1 MAAKAGAASLPR
13 SVTFL
18 AGLASF
24 LLVAGLL
31 YWARA
36 ILIPIA
42 LAILL
47 TFLLSPLVIRLQR
60 LGVPRWIAVPFVVM
74 SSLTLVGGLGWLI
87 AAQMVRLT
95 EELPARQGQIL
106 NNVERIAASL
116 RPKETKSNEPSI
128 GTLVDKVREKI
139 ETETAGKEEPATTFF
154 GIPIPIGPIPV
165 QIKQEEDVVP
175 ESVGTY
181 LAMAAEPLATIGLAL
196 VLVLFMLFKREDLR
210 NRIVTLSGRANLAV
224 TTKALDEAG
233 QRIARYLL
241 MQFVINMTYGL
252 AVAIGLFALRVEY
265 AALWGV
271 TAAVLRYIPY
281 LGPWVAGMLPV
292 LYSLLTSHG
301 WGQPVGV
308 IALIVV
314 LEMLSNN
321 VMEPLLYGRG
331 VGVSE
336 VAVILSAVFWGWLWG
351 PIGLVLATPLTACL
365 VVAGR
370 YVPAMSIFH
379 RILGDVSEVEPH
391 VVYYQRLLA
400 RDEEEAE
407 ELFDERA
414 LETSLLEAC
423 TDVIVPALESVK
435 RDRMR
440 GLIAQEQERYILES
454 VEEHLEETPV
464 PREQAIANGH
474 EGLPLVLGYAVRDPE
489 DETAMAVLRQ
499 ILPPDACRFEV
510 LSRDMLLSELANEIR
525 ERKPA
530 GLCLIGLPPG
540 GLTHAR
546 SLCKRLKVLI
556 PDLKIA
562 VGRWGRVLPEKY
574 RTALREQGA
583 SYIGH
588 TPAETVEH
596 LRSLA
601 RLQPAVESAA
611 TEMPV
616 ASSA

>member
-1 MAAKAGAASLPR
+1 MAAKPGAVSLPR

-31 YWARA
+31 YWAQA

-60 LGVPRWIAVPFVVM
+60 LGVPKPIAVPLVVVA
-74 SSLTLVGGLGWLI
+74 SLAVVGAIGWMIAIQLTGLV
-87 AAQMVRLT
+87 
-95 EELPARQGQIL
+95 EELPQRREQIIE
-106 NNVERIAASL
+106 NINRIAATLKSAETSDGEESL
-116 RPKETKSNEPSI
+116 GK
-128 GTLVDKVREKI
+128 LVDEIKTNI
-139 ETETAGKEEPATTFF
+139 ETNIEEKSSVSFLDDLEDFA
-154 GIPIPIGPIPV
+154 IPV
-165 QIKQEEDVVP
+165 EVRPREEEVL
-175 ESVGTY
+175 SSSLASY
-181 LAMAAEPLATIGLAL
+181 LAVAVEPIATVGLAL

-241 MQFVINMTYGL
+241 MQFIINVTYGL
-252 AVAIGLFALRVEY
+252 AFAVGLFFLGVEY

-281 LGPWVAGMLPV
+281 IGPWIAGALPV
-292 LYSLLTSHG
+292 LHSLLTSSG
-301 WGQPVGV
+301 WGQPLGTVALV
-308 IALIVV
+308 IV
-314 LEMLSNN
+314 LELLSNN

-379 RILGDVSEVEPH
+379 RVLSDVSEVEPH

-407 ELFDERA
+407 ELFDERIIA
-414 LETSLLEAC
+414 TSLIEAC
-423 TDVIVPALESVK
+423 SDVIVPALTSVK

-440 GLIAQEQERYILES
+440 GLIADDQERYILES
-454 VEEHLEETPV
+454 VEEHLEETPADDAAPSSV
-464 PREQAIANGH
+464 EAEN
-474 EGLPLVLGYAVRDPE
+474 LPLVIGYAVRDPE
-489 DETAMAVLRQ
+489 DEVALAVLQ
-499 ILPPDACRFEV
+499 KLLPSDICHFEI
-510 LSRDMLLSELANEIR
+510 LSRDMLLSEVADQLR
-525 ERKPA
+525 DRKPM
-530 GLCLIGLPPG
+530 GLCLVGLPPG

-546 SLCKRLKVLI
+546 SICKRLRGLM

-562 VGRWGRVLPEKY
+562 VGRWGHSVPEKH
-574 RTALREQGA
+574 RTALRELGA
-583 SYIGH
+583 SYFGQS
-588 TPAETVEH
+588 PAETIEH
-596 LRSLA
+596 VRSLT
-601 RLQPAVESAA
+601 RLQPASEREPAA
-611 TEMPV
+611 AKPV
-616 ASSA
+616 VSSA

>member
-1 MAAKAGAASLPR
+1 MCLPR
-13 SVTFL
+13 PVTFL
-18 AGLASF
+18 AGLTSF

-31 YWARA
+31 FWAQA

-60 LGVPRWIAVPFVVM
+60 AGVPKVLAVLLVVGA
-74 SSLTLVGGLGWLI
+74 SLAAVGGVGWLI
-87 AAQMVRLT
+87 AAQMIRLT
-95 EELPARQGQIL
+95 EELPQRTDQIVTNVGRLAESLQG
-106 NNVERIAASL
+106 EE
-116 RPKETKSNEPSI
+116 KGEGEPSL
-128 GTLVDKVREKI
+128 GNLVFQIQKRI
-139 ETETAGKEEPATTFF
+139 QEEMAPEEEVGGLF
-154 GIPIPIGPIPV
+154 GPIPV
-165 QIKQEEDVVP
+165 RVQQEDEGI
-175 ESVGTY
+175 STVGGY
-181 LAMAAEPLATIGLAL
+181 LAMAAEPIGTVGLSL

-241 MQFVINMTYGL
+241 MQFVINVTYGL
-252 AVAIGLFALRVEY
+252 AVAVGLLALRVEY

-281 LGPWVAGMLPV
+281 LGPWIAGTLP
-292 LYSLLTSHG
+292 LIYSLLTSQG
-301 WGQPVGV
+301 WGQPLGV
-308 IALIVV
+308 LALIIV
-314 LEMLSNN
+314 LELLSNN

-370 YVPAMSIFH
+370 YVPAMSIFN
-379 RILGDVSEVEPH
+379 RILGDVAEVEPH
-391 VVYYQRLLA
+391 FVYYQRLLA

-407 ELFDERA
+407 QLFDDRV
-414 LETSLLEAC
+414 LETSLIDAC
-423 TDVIVPALESVK
+423 TEVIIPALESVK

-440 GLIAQEQERYILES
+440 GLIEPEQEKYILES
-454 VEEHLEETPV
+454 VEEHLEETPLSPDGEAAEPV
-464 PREQAIANGH
+464 KETS
-474 EGLPLVLGYAVRDPE
+474 PLVLGYAVRDPE
-489 DETAMAVLRQ
+489 DEAAMAVLKQ
-499 ILPPDACRFEV
+499 ILSRDACRFEV
-510 LSRDMLLSELANEIR
+510 LSRDMLLSEIVAEIR
-525 ERKPA
+525 ERKPT

-546 SLCKRLKVLI
+546 SLCKRVKVLL
-556 PDLKIA
+556 PDLKIV
-562 VGRWGRVLPEKY
+562 VGRWGRPLSEKY
-574 RTALREQGA
+574 RTALRDQGA

-588 TPAETVEH
+588 TPTETREH
-596 LRSLA
+596 VRSLT
-601 RLQPAVESAA
+601 RLRPAAERPIVTEPLVNSA
-611 TEMPV
+611 
-616 ASSA
+616 

>member
-1 MAAKAGAASLPR
+1 MPAKPGAVSLPR

-31 YWARA
+31 YWAQA

-60 LGVPRWIAVPFVVM
+60 LGVPKPLAVPLVVLA
-74 SSLTLVGGLGWLI
+74 SLAVVFAIGWMIAIQLTQLV
-87 AAQMVRLT
+87 
-95 EELPARQGQIL
+95 EELPQRRVQI
-106 NNVERIAASL
+106 NENINTIAKTL
-116 RPKETKSNEPSI
+116 KSADRSDDEGSI
-128 GTLVDKVREKI
+128 GSLVDEIRTNIEEEMEEKP
-139 ETETAGKEEPATTFF
+139 PASVAEYFENF
-154 GIPIPIGPIPV
+154 AIPV
-165 QIKQEEDVVP
+165 EVRPPDEQVI
-175 ESVGTY
+175 SSS
-181 LAMAAEPLATIGLAL
+181 LAGYVTVAVEPMATLGLAL

-241 MQFVINMTYGL
+241 MQFIINVTYGL
-252 AVAIGLFALRVEY
+252 TFALGLFFLGVEY

-271 TAAVLRYIPY
+271 TAAILRYVPY
-281 LGPWVAGMLPV
+281 IGPWVAGSLPV
-292 LYSLLTSHG
+292 LHSLLTSSG
-301 WGQPVGV
+301 WGQPLGTVGLV
-308 IALIVV
+308 IV
-314 LEMLSNN
+314 LELLSNN

-379 RILGDVSEVEPH
+379 RVLSDVSEVEPH

-407 ELFDERA
+407 ELFDERIIG
-414 LETSLLEAC
+414 TSLIEAC
-423 TDVIVPALESVK
+423 SEVIIPALTSVK

-440 GLIAQEQERYILES
+440 GLIADDQERYILES

-464 PREQAIANGH
+464 GGVVSAPVPAEK
-474 EGLPLVLGYAVRDPE
+474 LPLVIGYAVRDPE
-489 DETAMAVLRQ
+489 DDVALV
-499 ILPPDACRFEV
+499 ILKRLLPAELCRFEI
-510 LSRDMLLSELANEIR
+510 LSSDMLLSEVADRIR
-525 ERKPA
+525 ELKPA
-530 GLCLIGLPPG
+530 GLCIIGLPPG

-546 SLCKRLKVLI
+546 STCKRLRSLM
-556 PDLKIA
+556 PELKIA
-562 VGRWGRVLPEKY
+562 LGRWGRPIPDKH
-574 RTALREQGA
+574 RAALREMGA
-583 SYIGH
+583 SYIGQS
-588 TPAETVEH
+588 PAETIEH
-596 LRSLA
+596 VQSLT
-601 RLQPAVESAA
+601 RLQPV
-611 TEMPV
+611 TEPARPILEPI
-616 ASSA
+616 ASSN

>member
-1 MAAKAGAASLPR
+1 MAAKMGEVCLPR

-31 YWARA
+31 YWAQA

-47 TFLLSPLVIRLQR
+47 TFLLSPVVIRLQR
-60 LGVPRWIAVPFVVM
+60 AGLPKLIAVPLVVGA
-74 SSLTLVGGLGWLI
+74 SLAIVAGIAWLIGAQMIQLADELPKRQEQIVDNVGRLAESLKSEETDGDKRSLSTLVG
-87 AAQMVRLT
+87 
-95 EELPARQGQIL
+95 
-106 NNVERIAASL
+106 RI
-116 RPKETKSNEPSI
+116 
-128 GTLVDKVREKI
+128 REKI
-139 ETETAGKEEPATTFF
+139 EEKTASEEPESGGTFL
-154 GIPIPIGPIPV
+154 GIGPIPV
-165 QIKQEEDVVP
+165 QIAEPP
-175 ESVGTY
+175 ENAIPDSLGTY
-181 LAMAAEPLATIGLAL
+181 LAMAAEPVGTVGLAI
-196 VLVLFMLFKREDLR
+196 VLVLFMLLKREDLR

-241 MQFVINMTYGL
+241 MQFVINVTYGL
-252 AVAIGLFALRVEY
+252 AVALGLFALRVEY

-281 LGPWVAGMLPV
+281 LGPWIAGTLP
-292 LYSLLTSHG
+292 LIYSLLTSQG
-301 WGQPVGV
+301 WGQPLGV
-308 IALIVV
+308 LALIIV
-314 LEMLSNN
+314 LELLSNN

-351 PIGLVLATPLTACL
+351 PVGLVLATPLTACL

-407 ELFDERA
+407 ELFDERMLA
-414 LETSLLEAC
+414 TSLVEAC

-440 GLIAQEQERYILES
+440 GLIAPEQERYILES
-454 VEEHLEETPV
+454 VEEHLEETPLPPDGEATDV
-464 PREQAIANGH
+464 VKDAA
-474 EGLPLVLGYAVRDPE
+474 PLVLGYAVRDPE
-489 DETAMAVLRQ
+489 DEAAMAVLKQVLSR
-499 ILPPDACRFEV
+499 DACRFEV
-510 LSRDMLLSELANEIR
+510 LSRDMLLSEIVAEIR

-546 SLCKRLKVLI
+546 SLCKRLRVLL
-556 PDLKIA
+556 PELKI
-562 VGRWGRVLPEKY
+562 VIGRWGRPLSEKY

-588 TPAETVEH
+588 TPAETREH
-596 LRSLA
+596 VRSLT
-601 RLQPAVESAA
+601 RLQPAAEKPVEAA
-611 TEMPV
+611 ALV
-616 ASSA
+616 SSA